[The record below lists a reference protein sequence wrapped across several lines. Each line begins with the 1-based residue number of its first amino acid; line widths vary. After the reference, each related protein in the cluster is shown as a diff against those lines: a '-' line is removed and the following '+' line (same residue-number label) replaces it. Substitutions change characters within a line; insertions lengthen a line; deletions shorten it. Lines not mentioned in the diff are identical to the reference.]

1 MHKVDCQS
9 ILIQYHFF
17 RREFLGVVI
26 FLFFR
31 NVKLPIFFSVP
42 ELVCFMSLVLLLLL
56 VDDLIVP
63 LLVLGCSGADG
74 GCGTG
79 VTTVILTSWLFCF
92 MRPLISF
99 WLDHF
104 TPMSFTLTNTS
115 SGFTPAL
122 CNALQHHR

>member
-31 NVKLPIFFSVP
+31 NVKLPLFFSVP

-56 VDDLIVP
+56 VDYLIVP
-63 LLVLGCSGADG
+63 LLVLG
-74 GCGTG
+74 
-79 VTTVILTSWLFCF
+79 
-92 MRPLISF
+92 
-99 WLDHF
+99 
-104 TPMSFTLTNTS
+104 
-115 SGFTPAL
+115 
-122 CNALQHHR
+122 